1 MIGLLRGQLV
11 KRDPAHVIVEVNGVG
26 HRVFVPL
33 STYYRLPD
41 EGIEVLLHTVTY
53 LREDA
58 LHLYGFITERER
70 ALFDLLR
77 GVTGIGPRLAIN
89 ILSGIT
95 AEELAGAI
103 GRADLVRLSAIPGV
117 GRKTSERMILELKEK
132 VQSLIEPAEAT
143 AAPRRDPSEEVLQDV
158 ISALLNLGYSRPVAS
173 NAAAKALRTVD
184 GDQDFETVIKQAL
197 RLLSEHAKG

>member
-26 HRVFVPL
+26 YRVFVPL

-41 EGIEVLLHTVTY
+41 EGTEVLLHTVTY

-95 AEELAGAI
+95 AEELAAAI

-132 VQSLIEPAEAT
+132 ILPLLEPAVV
-143 AAPRRDPSEEVLQDV
+143 APEGDPSDEVLQDV
-158 ISALLNLGYSRPVAS
+158 VSALLNLGYSRSAAAK
-173 NAAAKALRTVD
+173 AAAKALRTVD
-184 GDQDFETVIKQAL
+184 GDQDFETVIRQAL
-197 RLLSEHAKG
+197 RLLAEHAEG

>member
-26 HRVFVPL
+26 YRVFVPL

-41 EGIEVLLHTVTY
+41 ERTEVLLHTVTY

-95 AEELAGAI
+95 AEELAAAI

-117 GRKTSERMILELKEK
+117 GRKTSERIVLELKEK
-132 VQSLIEPAEAT
+132 ILPLLEQAV
-143 AAPRRDPSEEVLQDV
+143 AAPEGDRSEEVLQDV
-158 ISALLNLGYSRPVAS
+158 VSALLNLGYNRSAAS
-173 NAAAKALRTVD
+173 KAAAKALHTVD
-184 GDQDFETVIKQAL
+184 GDQDFEMVIRQAL
-197 RLLSEHAKG
+197 RLLAEHAKG

>member
-26 HRVFVPL
+26 YRVFVPL

-41 EGIEVLLHTVTY
+41 EGTEVLLHTVTY

-58 LHLYGFITERER
+58 LRLYGFITERER

-143 AAPRRDPSEEVLQDV
+143 AAPRRDPSEEVLHDV
-158 ISALLNLGYSRPVAS
+158 VSALLNLGYSRPVAS
-173 NAAAKALRTVD
+173 NAAAKALRTGD

>member
-1 MIGLLRGQLV
+1 LL

-26 HRVFVPL
+26 YRVFVPL

-41 EGIEVLLHTVTY
+41 ERTEVLLHTVTH

-95 AEELAGAI
+95 AEELAAAI

-117 GRKTSERMILELKEK
+117 GRKTSERIILELKEK
-132 VQSLIEPAEAT
+132 ILPLLEPAV
-143 AAPRRDPSEEVLQDV
+143 AASEGDPTDEVLQDV
-158 ISALLNLGYSRPVAS
+158 VSALLNLGYNRSAAAK
-173 NAAAKALRTVD
+173 AAAKALRTVD
-184 GDQDFETVIKQAL
+184 GDQDFETVIRQAL
-197 RLLSEHAKG
+197 RLLAEHAKG

>member
-26 HRVFVPL
+26 YRVFVPL

-95 AEELAGAI
+95 AEELAAAI

-117 GRKTSERMILELKEK
+117 GRKTSERIVLELKEK
-132 VQSLIEPAEAT
+132 ILPLLEQAV
-143 AAPRRDPSEEVLQDV
+143 AAPEGDRSEEVLQDV
-158 ISALLNLGYSRPVAS
+158 VSALLNLGYNRSAAS
-173 NAAAKALRTVD
+173 KAAAKALHTVD
-184 GDQDFETVIKQAL
+184 GDQDFEMVIRQAL
-197 RLLSEHAKG
+197 RLLAEHAKG

>member
-26 HRVFVPL
+26 YRVFVPL

-41 EGIEVLLHTVTY
+41 EGTEVLLHTVTY

-173 NAAAKALRTVD
+173 NAAAKALRTGD

>member
-1 MIGLLRGQLV
+1 VIGLLRGQLL

-26 HRVFVPL
+26 YRVFVPL

-41 EGIEVLLHTVTY
+41 ERTEVLLHTVTH

-95 AEELAGAI
+95 AEELAAAI

-117 GRKTSERMILELKEK
+117 GRKTSERIILELKEK
-132 VQSLIEPAEAT
+132 ILPLLEPAV
-143 AAPRRDPSEEVLQDV
+143 AASEGDRSEEVLQDV
-158 ISALLNLGYSRPVAS
+158 VSALLNLGYNRSAAS
-173 NAAAKALRTVD
+173 KAATKALRTVD
-184 GDQDFETVIKQAL
+184 GDQDFETVIRQAL
-197 RLLSEHAKG
+197 RLLAEHAKG

>member
-26 HRVFVPL
+26 YRVFVPL

-41 EGIEVLLHTVTY
+41 ERTEVLLHTVTH
-53 LREDA
+53 LREDS

-95 AEELAGAI
+95 AEELAAAI
-103 GRADLVRLSAIPGV
+103 GRADLVRHRR
-117 GRKTSERMILELKEK
+117 GR
-132 VQSLIEPAEAT
+132 PPF
-143 AAPRRDPSEEVLQDV
+143 PRCRGKAFGLPPRLQR
-158 ISALLNLGYSRPVAS
+158 S
-173 NAAAKALRTVD
+173 
-184 GDQDFETVIKQAL
+184 
-197 RLLSEHAKG
+197 

>member
-26 HRVFVPL
+26 YRVFVPL

-41 EGIEVLLHTVTY
+41 EGTEVLLHTVTY

>member
-26 HRVFVPL
+26 YRVFVPL

-41 EGIEVLLHTVTY
+41 EGTEVLLHTVTY

-143 AAPRRDPSEEVLQDV
+143 AAPRRDPSEEVLHDV
-158 ISALLNLGYSRPVAS
+158 VSALLNLGYSRPVAS
-173 NAAAKALRTVD
+173 NAAAKALRTGD

>member
-1 MIGLLRGQLV
+1 LL

-26 HRVFVPL
+26 YRVFVPL

-41 EGIEVLLHTVTY
+41 ERTEVLLHTVTH

-95 AEELAGAI
+95 AEELAAAI

-117 GRKTSERMILELKEK
+117 GRKTSERIILELKEK
-132 VQSLIEPAEAT
+132 IVPLLEPAVAASEA
-143 AAPRRDPSEEVLQDV
+143 DPSEEVLQDV
-158 ISALLNLGYSRPVAS
+158 VSALLNLGYNRSDAS
-173 NAAAKALRTVD
+173 KAAAKALRTVD
-184 GDQDFETVIKQAL
+184 GDRDFETVIRQAL
-197 RLLSEHAKG
+197 RLLAEHAKG

>member
-1 MIGLLRGQLV
+1 
-11 KRDPAHVIVEVNGVG
+11 
-26 HRVFVPL
+26 FVPL

-41 EGIEVLLHTVTY
+41 ERTEVFLHTVTH

-95 AEELAGAI
+95 AEELAAAI
-103 GRADLVRLSAIPGV
+103 GRADLVRLGAIPGV
-117 GRKTSERMILELKEK
+117 GRKTSERIILELKEK
-132 VQSLIEPAEAT
+132 ILPLLEPAV
-143 AAPRRDPSEEVLQDV
+143 AAPEGDRSEEVLQDV
-158 ISALLNLGYSRPVAS
+158 VSALLNLGYNRSAAS
-173 NAAAKALRTVD
+173 KAAAKALRTVD
-184 GDQDFETVIKQAL
+184 GDQDFETVIRQAL
-197 RLLSEHAKG
+197 RLLAEHAKG

>member
-11 KRDPAHVIVEVNGVG
+11 KRDPAHVIVDVNGVG
-26 HRVFVPL
+26 YRVFVPL

-41 EGIEVLLHTVTY
+41 ERTEVLLHTVTY

-95 AEELAGAI
+95 AEELAAAI

-117 GRKTSERMILELKEK
+117 GRKTSERIILELKEK
-132 VQSLIEPAEAT
+132 ILPLLEPAV
-143 AAPRRDPSEEVLQDV
+143 AAPEGDRSEEVLQDV
-158 ISALLNLGYSRPVAS
+158 VSALLNLGYNRSAAS
-173 NAAAKALRTVD
+173 KAAAKALRTVD
-184 GDQDFETVIKQAL
+184 GDQDFETVIRQAL
-197 RLLSEHAKG
+197 RLLAEHAKG